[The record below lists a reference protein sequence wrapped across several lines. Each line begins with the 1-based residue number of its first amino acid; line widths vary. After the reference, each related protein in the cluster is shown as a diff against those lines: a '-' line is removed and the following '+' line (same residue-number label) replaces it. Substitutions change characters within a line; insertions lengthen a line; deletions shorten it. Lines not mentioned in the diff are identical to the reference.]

1 MYALRLAL
9 KNVISRKSS
18 LVIILFIS
26 FAIALLFVSNAVF
39 DGTDH
44 GLERT
49 FINSFTG
56 NIVLRPKVDFPL
68 SLFGDETPV
77 TGKLS
82 EIPTLVPYA
91 KIKEAALDVEGVRAL
106 VPQITGYAAVNVNDK
121 RVPISLFGVPGEQYT
136 TLMSSIKIVE
146 GRVFK
151 DGEAGLLLNT
161 DALARINK
169 AAGVKLGIGSDI
181 QLLNG
186 DGVSFSIRSVPL
198 LGVYT
203 YDSQN
208 PTLSGIAL
216 LSPQTLRDLIGMQ
229 DFSDSVEIDESQIN
243 LIEDDSS
250 IDDLFGNSQDFD
262 GEEALDGPV
271 LAGGASAAGVGA
283 ASGDGAG
290 DAFAVGAAAS
300 GDSGS
305 AGENVALQAESSVWS
320 YLICMTDASANE
332 GKIIKQLNKVFK
344 ENEWAV
350 QAVNWRDAAGGSVY
364 ISFYLRIIFNIGIV
378 LILLTGFI
386 VVNNTL
392 TVSSISRIGETGT
405 IRALGAKRGFVIKE
419 FLCET
424 SLLTITSGIIGCLL
438 GCLFTFMLQKAHIG
452 ISNTYLAQLFG
463 GKTLTAAITASNAI
477 QNLALSVVLAVVGC
491 VYPVRVALRATPVE
505 AMRRQV

>member
-91 KIKEAALDVEGVRAL
+91 KIKEAALDVEGVRAI

-198 LGVYT
+198 LGIYT

-250 IDDLFGNSQDFD
+250 IDDLFGDSQDFD

-271 LAGGASAAGVGA
+271 LAGGASASGVGA

>member
-91 KIKEAALDVEGVRAL
+91 KIKEAALDVEGVRAI

-271 LAGGASAAGVGA
+271 LAGGASSAGVGA
-283 ASGDGAG
+283 ASGDGAE
-290 DAFAVGAAAS
+290 DAFSVGAAAS

-405 IRALGAKRGFVIKE
+405 IRALGAKRGFVIRE

-477 QNLALSVVLAVVGC
+477 QNLVLSVVLAVVGC

>member
-91 KIKEAALDVEGVRAL
+91 KIKEAALDVEGVRAI

-198 LGVYT
+198 LGIYT

-271 LAGGASAAGVGA
+271 LAGGDSAAGVGA

>member
-56 NIVLRPKVDFPL
+56 NIVIRPKVDFPL

-91 KIKEAALDVEGVRAL
+91 KIKEAALDVEGVRAI

-169 AAGVKLGIGSDI
+169 AAGVNLGIGSDI

-198 LGVYT
+198 LGIYT

-216 LSPQTLRDLIGMQ
+216 ISPQTLRDLIGMQ

-243 LIEDDSS
+243 LIEEDSS
-250 IDDLFGNSQDFD
+250 IDDLFGDSQDFD
-262 GEEALDGPV
+262 GEEAIDGPV
-271 LAGGASAAGVGA
+271 LAGGASAAGFGA

-290 DAFAVGAAAS
+290 DASSEDSDAS
-300 GDSGS
+300 
-305 AGENVALQAESSVWS
+305 GENVALQAESSVWS

>member
-91 KIKEAALDVEGVRAL
+91 KIKDAALDVEGVRAI

-198 LGVYT
+198 LGIYT

-305 AGENVALQAESSVWS
+305 VGENVALQAESSVWS

-405 IRALGAKRGFVIKE
+405 IRALGAKRGFVIRE

>member
-91 KIKEAALDVEGVRAL
+91 KIKEAALDVEGVRAI

-169 AAGVKLGIGSDI
+169 TAGVNLGIGSDI

-198 LGVYT
+198 LGIYT

-216 LSPQTLRDLIGMQ
+216 ISPQTLRDLIGMQ

-243 LIEDDSS
+243 LIEEDSS
-250 IDDLFGNSQDFD
+250 IDDLFGDSQDFD
-262 GEEALDGPV
+262 GEEAIDGPV

-290 DAFAVGAAAS
+290 DASSEDSAAS
-300 GDSGS
+300 
-305 AGENVALQAESSVWS
+305 GENVALQAESSVWS

-405 IRALGAKRGFVIKE
+405 IRALGAKRGFVIRE

>member
-91 KIKEAALDVEGVRAL
+91 KIKEAALDVEGVRAI

-169 AAGVKLGIGSDI
+169 AAGVELGIGSDI

-198 LGVYT
+198 LGIYT

-216 LSPQTLRDLIGMQ
+216 ISPQTLRDLIGMQ

-243 LIEDDSS
+243 LIEEDSS
-250 IDDLFGNSQDFD
+250 IDDLFGDSQDFD

-271 LAGGASAAGVGA
+271 LAGGAS
-283 ASGDGAG
+283 
-290 DAFAVGAAAS
+290 AAS

-405 IRALGAKRGFVIKE
+405 IRALGAKRGFVIRE

>member
-91 KIKEAALDVEGVRAL
+91 KIKEAALDVEGVRAI

-169 AAGVKLGIGSDI
+169 AAGVELGIGSDI

-198 LGVYT
+198 LGIYT

-216 LSPQTLRDLIGMQ
+216 ISPQTLRDLIGMQ

-243 LIEDDSS
+243 LIEEDSS
-250 IDDLFGNSQDFD
+250 IDDLFGDSQDFD
-262 GEEALDGPV
+262 GEEAIDGPV

-290 DAFAVGAAAS
+290 DVS
-300 GDSGS
+300 SEDSGAS
-305 AGENVALQAESSVWS
+305 GENVALQAESSVWS

-405 IRALGAKRGFVIKE
+405 IRALGAKRGFVIRE

-491 VYPVRVALRATPVE
+491 IYPVRVALRATPVE

>member
-1 MYALRLAL
+1 
-9 KNVISRKSS
+9 
-18 LVIILFIS
+18 
-26 FAIALLFVSNAVF
+26 
-39 DGTDH
+39 
-44 GLERT
+44 
-49 FINSFTG
+49 
-56 NIVLRPKVDFPL
+56 
-68 SLFGDETPV
+68 
-77 TGKLS
+77 
-82 EIPTLVPYA
+82 
-91 KIKEAALDVEGVRAL
+91 
-106 VPQITGYAAVNVNDK
+106 
-121 RVPISLFGVPGEQYT
+121 
-136 TLMSSIKIVE
+136 
-146 GRVFK
+146 
-151 DGEAGLLLNT
+151 

-198 LGVYT
+198 LGIYT

-216 LSPQTLRDLIGMQ
+216 LSPQTLRDLIGMK

-250 IDDLFGNSQDFD
+250 IDDLFGDSQDFD

-271 LAGGASAAGVGA
+271 LAGGASASGVGA

-405 IRALGAKRGFVIKE
+405 IRALGAKRGFVIRE

>member
-91 KIKEAALDVEGVRAL
+91 KIKEAALDVEGVRAI

-198 LGVYT
+198 LGIYT

-216 LSPQTLRDLIGMQ
+216 ISPQTLRDLIGMQ

-243 LIEDDSS
+243 LIEEDSS

-262 GEEALDGPV
+262 GEEAIDGPV

-405 IRALGAKRGFVIKE
+405 IRALGAKRGFVIRE

>member
-91 KIKEAALDVEGVRAL
+91 KIKEAALDVEGVRAI

-161 DALARINK
+161 DALAMINK

-198 LGVYT
+198 LGIYT

-216 LSPQTLRDLIGMQ
+216 ISPQTLRDLIGMQ
-229 DFSDSVEIDESQIN
+229 DFSDTVEIDESQIN

-300 GDSGS
+300 GAS
-305 AGENVALQAESSVWS
+305 GENVALQAESSVWS

-405 IRALGAKRGFVIKE
+405 IRALGAKRGFVIRE

>member
-91 KIKEAALDVEGVRAL
+91 KIKEAALGVEGVRAI

-169 AAGVKLGIGSDI
+169 TAGVNLGIGSDI

-198 LGVYT
+198 LGIYT

-216 LSPQTLRDLIGMQ
+216 ISPQTLRDLIGMQ

-243 LIEDDSS
+243 LIEEDSS
-250 IDDLFGNSQDFD
+250 IDDLFGDSQDFD
-262 GEEALDGPV
+262 GEEAIDGPV
-271 LAGGASAAGVGA
+271 LAGCASAAGVGA

-290 DAFAVGAAAS
+290 DAS
-300 GDSGS
+300 SEDSGAS
-305 AGENVALQAESSVWS
+305 GENVALQAESSVWS

-405 IRALGAKRGFVIKE
+405 IRALGAKRGFVIRE

>member
-91 KIKEAALDVEGVRAL
+91 KIKEAALDVEGVRAI

-198 LGVYT
+198 LGIYT

-250 IDDLFGNSQDFD
+250 IDDFFENSQDFD

-271 LAGGASAAGVGA
+271 LAGGDSAAGVGA

>member
-1 MYALRLAL
+1 MAL

-91 KIKEAALDVEGVRAL
+91 KIKEAALGVEGVRAV

-136 TLMSSIKIVE
+136 SLMSSIKIVE
-146 GRVFK
+146 GCAFK

-169 AAGVKLGIGSDI
+169 TAGVNLGIGSDI

-198 LGVYT
+198 SGIYT

-229 DFSDSVEIDESQIN
+229 DFSDSVEIEESQIN
-243 LIEDDSS
+243 LIEYDSS
-250 IDDLFGNSQDFD
+250 IDDFFENSQDFD

-271 LAGGASAAGVGA
+271 LAGGASASGSGA
-283 ASGDGAG
+283 DSGIGSASGDGAG
-290 DAFAVGAAAS
+290 EASSGAS
-300 GDSGS
+300 GTSGTS
-305 AGENVALQAESSVWS
+305 GENAALQAESSVWS

-344 ENEWAV
+344 EKEWEV

-477 QNLALSVVLAVVGC
+477 QNLSLSVLLAVVGC
-491 VYPVRVALRATPVE
+491 IYPVRVALRATPVE

>member
-91 KIKEAALDVEGVRAL
+91 KIKEAALDVEGVRAI

-198 LGVYT
+198 LGIYT

>member
-91 KIKEAALDVEGVRAL
+91 KIKEAALDVEGVRAI

-161 DALARINK
+161 DALAMINK

-198 LGVYT
+198 LGIYT

-243 LIEDDSS
+243 LIEEDSS
-250 IDDLFGNSQDFD
+250 IDDLFGDSQDFD
-262 GEEALDGPV
+262 GEEAIDGPV
-271 LAGGASAAGVGA
+271 LAGGASGDGVGA
-283 ASGDGAG
+283 AS
-290 DAFAVGAAAS
+290 S
-300 GDSGS
+300 EDSGAS
-305 AGENVALQAESSVWS
+305 GENVALQAESSVWS

-491 VYPVRVALRATPVE
+491 VYPVSVALRATPVE

>member
-91 KIKEAALDVEGVRAL
+91 KIKEAALDVEGVRAI

-198 LGVYT
+198 LGIYT

-250 IDDLFGNSQDFD
+250 IDDLFGDSQDFD

>member
-91 KIKEAALDVEGVRAL
+91 KIKEAALDVEGVRAI

-169 AAGVKLGIGSDI
+169 AAGVELGIGSDI

-198 LGVYT
+198 LGIYT

-216 LSPQTLRDLIGMQ
+216 ISPQTLRDLIGMQ

-243 LIEDDSS
+243 LIEEDSS
-250 IDDLFGNSQDFD
+250 IDDLFGDSQDFD
-262 GEEALDGPV
+262 GEEAIDGPV

-290 DAFAVGAAAS
+290 DVS
-300 GDSGS
+300 SEDSGAS
-305 AGENVALQAESSVWS
+305 GENVALQAESSVWS

-405 IRALGAKRGFVIKE
+405 IRALGAKRGFVIRE

>member
-91 KIKEAALDVEGVRAL
+91 KIKEAALDVEGVRAI

-198 LGVYT
+198 LGIYT

-216 LSPQTLRDLIGMQ
+216 ISPQTLRDLIGMQ

-243 LIEDDSS
+243 LIEEDSS
-250 IDDLFGNSQDFD
+250 IDDLFGDSQDFD
-262 GEEALDGPV
+262 GEEAIDGPV
-271 LAGGASAAGVGA
+271 LAGGASAASGVGA

-290 DAFAVGAAAS
+290 DASSEDSDAS
-300 GDSGS
+300 
-305 AGENVALQAESSVWS
+305 GENVALQAESSVWS

-405 IRALGAKRGFVIKE
+405 IRALGAKRGFVIRE

>member
-91 KIKEAALDVEGVRAL
+91 KIKEAALDVEGVRAI

-161 DALARINK
+161 DALAMINK
-169 AAGVKLGIGSDI
+169 AAGVKLGVGSDI

-198 LGVYT
+198 LGIYT

-243 LIEDDSS
+243 LIEEDSS
-250 IDDLFGNSQDFD
+250 IDDLFGDSQDFD
-262 GEEALDGPV
+262 GEEAIDGPV
-271 LAGGASAAGVGA
+271 LAGGDSAAGVGA

-290 DAFAVGAAAS
+290 DASSVGAAAS

-405 IRALGAKRGFVIKE
+405 IRALGAKRGFVIRE

>member
-91 KIKEAALDVEGVRAL
+91 KIKEAALDVEGVRAI

-151 DGEAGLLLNT
+151 DGEAGLLFNT

-169 AAGVKLGIGSDI
+169 AAGVNLGIGSDI

-198 LGVYT
+198 LGIYT

-216 LSPQTLRDLIGMQ
+216 ISPQTLRDLIGMQ

-243 LIEDDSS
+243 LIEEDSS
-250 IDDLFGNSQDFD
+250 IDDLFGDSQDFD
-262 GEEALDGPV
+262 GEEAIDGPV

-290 DAFAVGAAAS
+290 DASSEDSGAS
-300 GDSGS
+300 G
-305 AGENVALQAESSVWS
+305 ENAALQAESSVWS

-392 TVSSISRIGETGT
+392 TVSSTSRIGETGT
-405 IRALGAKRGFVIKE
+405 IRALGAKRGFVIGE

-424 SLLTITSGIIGCLL
+424 SLLTVTSGIIGCIL
-438 GCLFTFMLQKAHIG
+438 GCLFTFLLQRAQIG
-452 ISNTYLAQLFG
+452 ISNTYLMQLFG
-463 GKTLTAAITASNAI
+463 GKTLTLAVTASNAV
-477 QNLALSVVLAVVGC
+477 QNLVLSVVLAVVGC

>member
-91 KIKEAALDVEGVRAL
+91 KIKEAALDVEGVRAI

-198 LGVYT
+198 LGIYT

-405 IRALGAKRGFVIKE
+405 IRALGAKRGFVIRE

>member
-91 KIKEAALDVEGVRAL
+91 KIKEAALDVEGVRAI

-250 IDDLFGNSQDFD
+250 IDDLFGDSQDFD

-271 LAGGASAAGVGA
+271 LAGGDSAAGVGA

>member
-91 KIKEAALDVEGVRAL
+91 KIKEAALDVEGVRAI

-271 LAGGASAAGVGA
+271 LAGGASSAGVGA

-405 IRALGAKRGFVIKE
+405 IRALGAKRGFVIME

>member
-91 KIKEAALDVEGVRAL
+91 KIKEAALGVEGVRAV

-146 GRVFK
+146 GRAFK

-169 AAGVKLGIGSDI
+169 TAGVNLGIGSDI

-198 LGVYT
+198 SGIYT

-216 LSPQTLRDLIGMQ
+216 ISPQTLRDLIGMQ
-229 DFSDSVEIDESQIN
+229 DFSDSVEIEESQID

-271 LAGGASAAGVGA
+271 FAGGDSAGSGA
-283 ASGDGAG
+283 DSASGDGAG
-290 DAFAVGAAAS
+290 EASSGTSGTSGAS
-300 GDSGS
+300 
-305 AGENVALQAESSVWS
+305 GENVALQAESSVWS

-344 ENEWAV
+344 EKEWAV

-477 QNLALSVVLAVVGC
+477 QNLSLSVLLAVVGC
-491 VYPVRVALRATPVE
+491 IYPVRVALRATPVE

>member
-91 KIKEAALDVEGVRAL
+91 KIKEAALDVEGVRAI

-161 DALARINK
+161 DALAMINK

-198 LGVYT
+198 LGIYT

-216 LSPQTLRDLIGMQ
+216 ISPQTLRDLIGMQ
-229 DFSDSVEIDESQIN
+229 DFSDSVEIDESQIS
-243 LIEDDSS
+243 LIEEDSS
-250 IDDLFGNSQDFD
+250 IDDLFGDSKDFD
-262 GEEALDGPV
+262 GEEAIDGPV

-300 GDSGS
+300 GDS
-305 AGENVALQAESSVWS
+305 GENVALQAESSVWS

-405 IRALGAKRGFVIKE
+405 IRALGAKRGFVIRE

>member
-77 TGKLS
+77 TGSLS
-82 EIPTLVPYA
+82 EIPTLIPYA
-91 KIKEAALDVEGVRAL
+91 KIRDLASATDGIKAV
-106 VPQITGYAAVNVNDK
+106 VPQVTGFAAMNVNDT
-121 RVPISLFGVPGEQYT
+121 RVPVSLFGVPGEKYAGA
-136 TLMSSIKIVE
+136 MSSITITG
-146 GRVFK
+146 GRAFA
-151 DGEAGLLLNT
+151 DGEAGLMLSEE
-161 DALARINK
+161 ALERINNDTG
-169 AAGVKLGIGSDI
+169 ANLGIGSEVQI
-181 QLLNG
+181 IAG

-198 LGVYT
+198 TGVYT

-208 PTLSGIAL
+208 PTLSKIAL
-216 LSPQTLRDLIGMQ
+216 VSPQTLRDLVGMQ
-229 DFSDSVEIDESQIN
+229 DFSDTAEIQESQIN
-243 LIEDDSS
+243 LIEENSS
-250 IDDLFGNSQDFD
+250 IDDLFGDASDFD
-262 GEEALDGPV
+262 GKEAEGGPEFS
-271 LAGGASAAGVGA
+271 LASSPSPEASSEKT
-283 ASGDGAG
+283 AS
-290 DAFAVGAAAS
+290 S
-300 GDSGS
+300 S
-305 AGENVALQAESSVWS
+305 ESSVWS
-320 YLICMTDASANE
+320 YLICMTDGSVSD
-332 GKIIKQLNKVFK
+332 KKLIKMLNKAFR

-424 SLLTITSGIIGCLL
+424 SLLTVTSGIIGCIL
-438 GCLFTFMLQKAHIG
+438 GCFFALLLQKAQIG
-452 ISNTYLAQLFG
+452 ISNTYLMQLFG
-463 GKTLTAAITASNAI
+463 GKTLTFAITASNAI
-477 QNLALSVVLAVVGC
+477 QNLVLSLVLAVVGC
-491 VYPVRVALRATPVE
+491 VYPVRVALKATPVE

>member
-91 KIKEAALDVEGVRAL
+91 KIKEAALDVEGVRAI

-169 AAGVKLGIGSDI
+169 TAGVNLGIGSDI

-198 LGVYT
+198 LGIYT

-243 LIEDDSS
+243 LIEEDSS
-250 IDDLFGNSQDFD
+250 IDDLFGDSQDFD
-262 GEEALDGPV
+262 GEEAIDGPV

-290 DAFAVGAAAS
+290 DAS
-300 GDSGS
+300 SEDSGAS
-305 AGENVALQAESSVWS
+305 GENVALQAESSVWS

-405 IRALGAKRGFVIKE
+405 IRALGAKRGFVIRE

>member
-91 KIKEAALDVEGVRAL
+91 KIKEAALDVEGVRAI

-250 IDDLFGNSQDFD
+250 IDDFFENSQDFD

>member
-91 KIKEAALDVEGVRAL
+91 KIKEAALDVEGVRAI

-169 AAGVKLGIGSDI
+169 AAGVELGIGSDI

-198 LGVYT
+198 LGIYT
-203 YDSQN
+203 YESQN

-216 LSPQTLRDLIGMQ
+216 LSPQTLRALIGMQ

-243 LIEDDSS
+243 LIEEDSS

-262 GEEALDGPV
+262 GEEAIDGPV
-271 LAGGASAAGVGA
+271 LAGGASAASVGA

-290 DAFAVGAAAS
+290 DAS
-300 GDSGS
+300 SEDSGAS
-305 AGENVALQAESSVWS
+305 GENVALQAESSVWS

-405 IRALGAKRGFVIKE
+405 IRALGAKRGFVIRE

>member
-91 KIKEAALDVEGVRAL
+91 KIKEAALDVEGVRAI

-169 AAGVKLGIGSDI
+169 AAGVKLGVGSDI

-216 LSPQTLRDLIGMQ
+216 ISPQTLRDLIGMQ

-243 LIEDDSS
+243 LIEEDSS
-250 IDDLFGNSQDFD
+250 IDDLFGDSQDFD
-262 GEEALDGPV
+262 GEEAIDGPV

-290 DAFAVGAAAS
+290 DASSVGSGAS

-405 IRALGAKRGFVIKE
+405 IRALGAKRGFVIRE

>member
-91 KIKEAALDVEGVRAL
+91 KIKEAALDVEGVRAI

-169 AAGVKLGIGSDI
+169 AAGVNLGIGSDI

-250 IDDLFGNSQDFD
+250 IDDLFGDAQDFD
-262 GEEALDGPV
+262 GEEAIDGPV

-290 DAFAVGAAAS
+290 DASSEDSGAS

>member
-91 KIKEAALDVEGVRAL
+91 KIKEAALDVEGVRAI

-229 DFSDSVEIDESQIN
+229 DFSDTVEIDESQIN

-271 LAGGASAAGVGA
+271 LAGGDSAAGVGA
-283 ASGDGAG
+283 DSGDGAG

>member
-91 KIKEAALDVEGVRAL
+91 KIKEAALDVEGVRAI

-136 TLMSSIKIVE
+136 ALMSSIKIVE

-151 DGEAGLLLNT
+151 DGEAGLLLNM

-250 IDDLFGNSQDFD
+250 IDDLFGDSQDFD

-271 LAGGASAAGVGA
+271 LAGGASASGVGA

-405 IRALGAKRGFVIKE
+405 IRALGAKRGFVIRE

>member
-91 KIKEAALDVEGVRAL
+91 KIKEAALDVEGVRAI

-136 TLMSSIKIVE
+136 ALMSSIKIVE

-198 LGVYT
+198 LGIYT

-229 DFSDSVEIDESQIN
+229 DFSDSVEIEESQIN

-262 GEEALDGPV
+262 GEEAIDGPV
-271 LAGGASAAGVGA
+271 LAGGDSAAGVGA

-463 GKTLTAAITASNAI
+463 GKTLSAAITASNAI
-477 QNLALSVVLAVVGC
+477 QNLALSVILAVVGC